1 MNMSFISLMVK
12 NPFRNRAR
20 ATLAIVGIAIGIATI
35 VALGMLTSGFTAATT
50 TTLKAG
56 AAEITVTPYVSSGG
70 GTRITFG
77 SGNGLG
83 GTMNESYVTDLQ
95 NISGVQNTAG
105 ILSETANVTGVSLMG
120 GGLSVNGMDSNE
132 LSLEG
137 IDSVNGTIYSNGSSN
152 ELILGTTAAQ
162 SLNKTVGSTI
172 NIFGTNFTV
181 TGIYETGN
189 LPTDRGAYMALN
201 TLQNLTSN
209 DGKVSDIA
217 VNVTDNANVTTV
229 SQSIQN
235 AYPNQLTAT
244 TAADQA
250 NRINQS
256 LGFINTASLA
266 ISLLAIVIGGIGI
279 INVMIMSVF
288 ERTREIGVLKA
299 VGWRSSRILTMI
311 LGESIILTLT
321 AAVVGIITGVIG
333 IETLLLVA
341 GAAGSTFKPVLTLD
355 VLARAVGLAL
365 LVGII
370 GGLYPAYRASK
381 LQPTEA
387 LRYE

>member
-1 MNMSFISLMVK
+1 MSFLSLMVK
-12 NPFRNRAR
+12 NPFRNRTR
-20 ATLAIVGIAIGIATI
+20 AALAIVGIAIGIATI
-35 VALGMLTSGFTAATT
+35 VVLGMVTGGLQTATT
-50 TTLKAG
+50 STLKAG
-56 AAEITVTPYVSSGG
+56 AAEITVTPVGSSGFGSAG
-70 GTRITFG
+70 GT
-77 SGNGLG
+77 L
-83 GTMNESYVTDLQ
+83 NESLANDLL
-95 NISGVQNTAG
+95 NISGVSNTAG
-105 ILSETANVTGVSLMG
+105 VIGLNANVTGVSNASSSG
-120 GGLSVNGMDSNE
+120 FGEGLLINGIDSDK

-137 IDSVNGTIYSNGSSN
+137 IDSINGSFYSNGSSN
-152 ELILGTTAAQ
+152 ELILGTTAA
-162 SLNKTVGSTI
+162 SNLNKTVGSTI

-181 TGIYETGN
+181 TGIYQTGN
-189 LPTDRGAYMALN
+189 FITDSGGFMALN

-217 VNVTDNANVTTV
+217 VKVADNANVTTV
-229 SQSIQN
+229 SQSIKN

-250 NRINQS
+250 NRINQG
-256 LGFINTASLA
+256 LGFINTASFA

-321 AAVVGIITGVIG
+321 AAVVGIVVGVIG
-333 IETLLLVA
+333 VNVLLAVTGA
-341 GAAGSTFKPVLTLD
+341 GFKPELTVGIL
-355 VLARAVGLAL
+355 LRAIGIAF

-370 GGLYPAYRASK
+370 GGLYPAYRASR
-381 LQPTEA
+381 LPPTEA

>member
-1 MNMSFISLMVK
+1 MIMSFISLMVK
-12 NPFRNRAR
+12 NPFRNRTR

-35 VALGMLTSGFTAATT
+35 VALGMLTSGLTAATT

-77 SGNGLG
+77 SGTGLG
-83 GTMNESYVTDLQ
+83 GTMNESYATDLQ

-189 LPTDRGAYMALN
+189 LPTDRGAYMSLN

-217 VNVTDNANVTTV
+217 VKVADNANVTTV

>member
-1 MNMSFISLMVK
+1 MSFLSLMVK
-12 NPFRNRAR
+12 NPFRNRTR
-20 ATLAIVGIAIGIATI
+20 AALAIVGIAIGIATI
-35 VALGMLTSGFTAATT
+35 VVLGMVTGGLQTATT
-50 TTLKAG
+50 STLKAG
-56 AAEITVTPYVSSGG
+56 AAEITVTPVGSSGFGSAG
-70 GTRITFG
+70 GT
-77 SGNGLG
+77 L
-83 GTMNESYVTDLQ
+83 NESLANDLL
-95 NISGVQNTAG
+95 NISGVSNTAG
-105 ILSETANVTGVSLMG
+105 VIGLNANVTGVSNASSSG
-120 GGLSVNGMDSNE
+120 FGEGLLINGIDSDK

-137 IDSVNGTIYSNGSSN
+137 IDSINGSFYSNGSSN
-152 ELILGTTAAQ
+152 ELILGTTAA
-162 SLNKTVGSTI
+162 SNLNKTVGSTI
-172 NIFGTNFTV
+172 NLFGTNFKV
-181 TGIYETGN
+181 TGIYQTGN
-189 LPTDRGAYMALN
+189 FITDSGGFMALN

-217 VNVTDNANVTTV
+217 VKVADNANVTTV
-229 SQSIQN
+229 SQSIKN

-250 NRINQS
+250 NRINQG
-256 LGFINTASLA
+256 LGFINTASFA

-321 AAVVGIITGVIG
+321 AAVVGIVVGVIG
-333 IETLLLVA
+333 VNVLLAVTGA
-341 GAAGSTFKPVLTLD
+341 GFKPELTVGIL
-355 VLARAVGLAL
+355 LRAIGIAF

-370 GGLYPAYRASK
+370 GGLYPAYRASR
-381 LQPTEA
+381 LPPTEA

>member
-1 MNMSFISLMVK
+1 MSFLSLMVK
-12 NPFRNRAR
+12 NPFRNRTR
-20 ATLAIVGIAIGIATI
+20 AALAIVGIAIGIATI
-35 VALGMLTSGFTAATT
+35 VVLGMVTGGLQTATT
-50 TTLKAG
+50 STLKAG
-56 AAEITVTPYVSSGG
+56 AAEITVTPVGSSGFGSAG
-70 GTRITFG
+70 GT
-77 SGNGLG
+77 L
-83 GTMNESYVTDLQ
+83 NESLANDLL
-95 NISGVQNTAG
+95 NISGVSNTAG
-105 ILSETANVTGVSLMG
+105 VIGLNANVTGVSNASSSG
-120 GGLSVNGMDSNE
+120 FGEGLLINGIDSDK

-137 IDSVNGTIYSNGSSN
+137 IDSINGSFYSNGSSN
-152 ELILGTTAAQ
+152 ELILGSTAA
-162 SLNKTVGSTI
+162 SNLNKTVGSTI
-172 NIFGTNFTV
+172 NLFGTNFTV
-181 TGIYETGN
+181 TGIYQTGN
-189 LPTDRGAYMALN
+189 FITDSGGFMALN

-217 VNVTDNANVTTV
+217 VKVADNANVTTV
-229 SQSIQN
+229 SQSIKN

-250 NRINQS
+250 NRINQG
-256 LGFINTASLA
+256 LGFINTASFA

-321 AAVVGIITGVIG
+321 AAVVGIVVGVIG
-333 IETLLLVA
+333 VNVLLAVTGA
-341 GAAGSTFKPVLTLD
+341 GFKPELTVGIL
-355 VLARAVGLAL
+355 LRAIGIAF

-370 GGLYPAYRASK
+370 GGLYPAYRASR
-381 LQPTEA
+381 LPPTEA

>member
-1 MNMSFISLMVK
+1 LGEKKIFMSFLSLMVK
-12 NPFRNRAR
+12 NPFRNRTR
-20 ATLAIVGIAIGIATI
+20 AALAIVGIAIGIATI
-35 VALGMLTSGFTAATT
+35 VVLGMVTGGLQTATT
-50 TTLKAG
+50 STLKAG
-56 AAEITVTPYVSSGG
+56 AAEITVTPVGSSGFGSAG
-70 GTRITFG
+70 GT
-77 SGNGLG
+77 L
-83 GTMNESYVTDLQ
+83 NESLANDLL
-95 NISGVQNTAG
+95 NISGVSNTAG
-105 ILSETANVTGVSLMG
+105 VIGLNANVTGVSNASSSG
-120 GGLSVNGMDSNE
+120 FGEGLLINGIDSDK

-137 IDSVNGTIYSNGSSN
+137 IDSINGSFYSNGSSN
-152 ELILGTTAAQ
+152 ELILGSTAA
-162 SLNKTVGSTI
+162 SNLNKTVGSTI

-181 TGIYETGN
+181 TGIYQTGN
-189 LPTDRGAYMALN
+189 FITDSGGFMALN

-217 VNVTDNANVTTV
+217 VKVADNANVTTV
-229 SQSIQN
+229 SQSIKN

-250 NRINQS
+250 NRINQG
-256 LGFINTASLA
+256 LGFINTASFA

-321 AAVVGIITGVIG
+321 AAVVGIVVGVIG
-333 IETLLLVA
+333 VNVLLAVTGA
-341 GAAGSTFKPVLTLD
+341 GFKPELTVGIL
-355 VLARAVGLAL
+355 LRAIGIAF

-370 GGLYPAYRASK
+370 GGLYPAYRASR
-381 LQPTEA
+381 LPPTEA

>member
-1 MNMSFISLMVK
+1 MSFLSLMVK

-20 ATLAIVGIAIGIATI
+20 AALAIVGIAIGIATI
-35 VALGMLTSGFTAATT
+35 VALGMLTSGLTSATT

-56 AAEITVTPYVSSGG
+56 AAEITVTPYVNTGG

-77 SGNGLG
+77 SGIGLG
-83 GTMNESYVTDLQ
+83 GTMNESYVSELQ
-95 NISGVQNTAG
+95 NISGVSSTGG
-105 ILSETANVTGVSLMG
+105 ILSTTTNITGVSGSMSN
-120 GGLSVNGMDSNE
+120 GLTVNGMNSNE
-132 LSLEG
+132 LGLEG
-137 IDSVNGTIYSNGSSN
+137 IDGVNGTLYTNGSSN
-152 ELILGTTAAQ
+152 ELILGTTAAT

-172 NIFGTNFTV
+172 NIYGTNFTV
-181 TGIYETGN
+181 TGIYQTGT
-189 LPTDRGAYMALN
+189 LATDRAAYMSLN

-209 DGKVSDIA
+209 DGKVSAIA
-217 VNVTDNANVTTV
+217 INVTDNANVTTV
-229 SQSIQN
+229 SQAIQN

-244 TAADQA
+244 TAAA
-250 NRINQS
+250 EASRISTS

-311 LGESIILTLT
+311 LGESVILTLT
-321 AAVVGIITGVIG
+321 AAVVGITVGVVG

-341 GAAGSTFKPVLTLD
+341 GAAGSTFKPVLTID
-355 VLARAVGLAL
+355 ILARAIGIAL

-370 GGLYPAYRASK
+370 GGLYPAYRASR
-381 LQPTEA
+381 LPPTEA